1 MTSRLY
7 TGRREREEATRTRA
21 RGCCGCVQ
29 TRALRERVLDCVA
42 LQSNTS
48 TALMCAA
55 AERAVP
61 KKAKRL
67 TSWQRRK
74 QAAAGGGTAA
84 EGKKPASEKPKTTMV
99 LLQERCAAAKQASKD
114 ARERFRL
121 KEATQPEDA
130 QLVESYRLA
139 KAALN
144 DHLKEQEAARFEQLL
159 SASGSSAEIDTK
171 KRKVAATGDGKERVN
186 SSGES
191 QPPGKKPRAA
201 DDSSS
206 GVASKKPSSEQGKKE
221 SNRSRRRR
229 ERRNEWNQQQGAQE
243 S

>member
-1 MTSRLY
+1 MAAPQASCSRRRHGC
-7 TGRREREEATRTRA
+7 GRGRNQHRKAQNNH
-21 RGCCGCVQ
+21 G
-29 TRALRERVLDCVA
+29 
-42 LQSNTS
+42 
-48 TALMCAA
+48 AA
-55 AERAVP
+55 SRAV
-61 KKAKRL
+61 
-67 TSWQRRK
+67 
-74 QAAAGGGTAA
+74 
-84 EGKKPASEKPKTTMV
+84 
-99 LLQERCAAAKQASKD
+99 CAAKQASKD